1 MKYDYLIIGS
11 GLFGSTFARLA
22 AEPGKTCLVVEQR
35 DHFGGNV
42 HSENIEGVEVHT
54 YGPHIFHTNDE
65 DIWQWVN
72 KFSEFVPYVYSP
84 KAFYGDRLYSLPFN
98 LNTFYEMWGT
108 STPQKAYDY
117 LISTIVPNDNPQNL
131 EEQAISLVG
140 TEVYEKLIKH
150 YTMKQWQKDP
160 KDLPASI
167 IKRLP
172 VRMTFDNNYFNDKYQ
187 GIPRHGY
194 TEFMRNIL
202 DHENIDVALNTK
214 FNKEDWDDIADKIV
228 YTGKIDEYFNYCHG
242 ELEYRTLRFETE
254 VLDIDN
260 YQGVAV
266 INDCTPDNPW
276 TRTIEHRHFD
286 KYCRSLK
293 TVITRETPDIWSRNK
308 IPYYPINDNHNTQ
321 MFKQYEILALKEQNV
336 IFGGRLSEYRYYD
349 MHQVIGSAMAKW
361 EKENERI

>member
-1 MKYDYLIIGS
+1 MRYDYLIIGS

-22 AEPGKTCLVVEQR
+22 AESGKTCLVVEQR

-42 HSENIEGVEVHT
+42 HSENVEGIEVHT

-72 KFSEFVPYVYSP
+72 KFSEFVPCVYSP
-84 KAFYGDRLYSLPFN
+84 KALSGGKLYSLPFN

-108 STPQKAYDY
+108 STPQEAYDY
-117 LISTIVPNDNPQNL
+117 LISTITPNDNPQNL

-172 VRMTFDNNYFNDKYQ
+172 VRMTYDNNYFNDKYQ

-194 TEFMRNIL
+194 TEFMRSIL
-202 DHENIDVALNTK
+202 DHENINVTLNTK
-214 FNKEDWDDIADKIV
+214 FNKEYWDDIADNIF
-228 YTGKIDEYFNYCHG
+228 YTGN
-242 ELEYRTLRFETE
+242 
-254 VLDIDN
+254 
-260 YQGVAV
+260 AS
-266 INDCTPDNPW
+266 
-276 TRTIEHRHFD
+276 D
-286 KYCRSLK
+286 K
-293 TVITRETPDIWSRNK
+293 TFISR
-308 IPYYPINDNHNTQ
+308 
-321 MFKQYEILALKEQNV
+321 
-336 IFGGRLSEYRYYD
+336 
-349 MHQVIGSAMAKW
+349 
-361 EKENERI
+361 